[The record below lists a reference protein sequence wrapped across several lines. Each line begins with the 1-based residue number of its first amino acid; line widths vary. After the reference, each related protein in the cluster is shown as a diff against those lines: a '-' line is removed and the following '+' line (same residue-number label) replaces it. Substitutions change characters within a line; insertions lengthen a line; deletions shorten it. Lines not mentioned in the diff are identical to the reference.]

1 MTKLRAMVSWI
12 LLAVVLGGP
21 VAASVSAVPGRHG
34 SGSSGSHKA
43 TSRPKTVHVRSY
55 TKKNGTVVRANYRAA
70 PQPRQM
76 PSAPAERSKL
86 SVFFSHHPRL
96 TTRDQRS
103 EPINADAVTEY
114 NSTWPER
121 VYEPAKP
128 RPAAV
133 VSEMPTYEP
142 RAETTGLRVV
152 PQISSASMEGP
163 QVGTPRTAIDLG
175 LFLNEDSDRIDPR
188 FIAKGTGLKIL
199 SRGSMQCRVELIDG
213 PYKGHTARIY
223 ENAIDF
229 GEANDI
235 LCEGGKSPR

>member
-76 PSAPAERSKL
+76 PSPPAERPKL

-96 TTRDQRS
+96 TTRD
-103 EPINADAVTEY
+103 
-114 NSTWPER
+114 
-121 VYEPAKP
+121 
-128 RPAAV
+128 
-133 VSEMPTYEP
+133 
-142 RAETTGLRVV
+142 
-152 PQISSASMEGP
+152 
-163 QVGTPRTAIDLG
+163 
-175 LFLNEDSDRIDPR
+175 
-188 FIAKGTGLKIL
+188 
-199 SRGSMQCRVELIDG
+199 
-213 PYKGHTARIY
+213 
-223 ENAIDF
+223 
-229 GEANDI
+229 
-235 LCEGGKSPR
+235 